1 MNNLEPLKQSQRFPQ
16 RIRVLQIIPKL
27 GTGGAERIVL
37 DIAKNL
43 DPRLFEVA
51 IASLYPYSGEPFEKE
66 AAAAGLRV
74 FYLTKKRGVDIN
86 IFVHVLNLFNK
97 FRPMV
102 VHNHLYLLY
111 TLLPACKLFRVPVRI
126 HTIHNMAD
134 KEVHGIRRFLHACSF
149 RYYGFVPVSISQI
162 VLNSVQ
168 SVYHTN
174 NSPVIYNGID
184 TKLFVPSRERRQIW
198 RSENHISAATPIFV
212 TVARFSR
219 PKNHSLLIEAF
230 YEVAK
235 ANPSA
240 ILLLVGDGELR
251 TKTEELVGRFGL
263 TERVR
268 FLGERTDIVDIL
280 NASDFF
286 VLSSDYEGLPISV
299 LEAMAIGK
307 PIIATAV
314 GGVPELITHD
324 VNGILVS
331 PGNRHGL
338 ATAMVALAEAPDRA
352 REMGERGR
360 QIVEN
365 KFDIK
370 QMARQYSIL
379 YMKELESRP

>member
-1 MNNLEPLKQSQRFPQ
+1 M
-16 RIRVLQIIPKL
+16 
-27 GTGGAERIVL
+27 
-37 DIAKNL
+37 
-43 DPRLFEVA
+43 
-51 IASLYPYSGEPFEKE
+51 
-66 AAAAGLRV
+66 
-74 FYLTKKRGVDIN
+74 
-86 IFVHVLNLFNK
+86 
-97 FRPMV
+97 
-102 VHNHLYLLY
+102 
-111 TLLPACKLFRVPVRI
+111 
-126 HTIHNMAD
+126 
-134 KEVHGIRRFLHACSF
+134 
-149 RYYGFVPVSISQI
+149 
-162 VLNSVQ
+162 
-168 SVYHTN
+168 
-174 NSPVIYNGID
+174 
-184 TKLFVPSRERRQIW
+184 
-198 RSENHISAATPIFV
+198 
-212 TVARFSR
+212 
-219 PKNHSLLIEAF
+219 
-230 YEVAK
+230 
-235 ANPSA
+235 
-240 ILLLVGDGELR
+240 LLVGDGELR